1 MVERHENE
9 ARKSD
14 VEKVL
19 FGNPLLAYNCVQ
31 FYSIVTL
38 FPDLRFHTAV
48 VGSWAGV
55 KVETEAN
62 CRMIKC
68 GLGTRLLQ

>member
-1 MVERHENE
+1 MWSGNE
-9 ARKSD
+9 
-14 VEKVL
+14 
-19 FGNPLLAYNCVQ
+19 
-31 FYSIVTL
+31 T
-38 FPDLRFHTAV
+38 TAI

-62 CRMIKC
+62 CRMIKY